1 MIQIGEFLILA
12 VVTMCGAV
20 LVSTTFVRRV
30 EDQRALARRSIS
42 PEALHEM
49 LRSHRDVLVLDV
61 RQPLDLLG
69 DSVVIPGATWNAPR
83 APINDSSLLA
93 GRKKVV
99 VYCTCPSDKTSR
111 AVLQRALATGHS
123 NIYLLKGGLDAWRAS
138 GYPVE
143 PYNKRFHLD
152 TAESRRLEAA
162 S

>member
-1 MIQIGEFLILA
+1 MIQIGEFLILS

-20 LVSTTFVRRV
+20 LISAAFVRHV
-30 EDQRALARRSIS
+30 EDQRALARRSIA
-42 PEALHEM
+42 PEALHGM

-61 RQPLDLLG
+61 RQPLELLG
-69 DSVVIPGATWNAPR
+69 DSVVIPGATWNAPG
-83 APINDSSLLA
+83 ALLNNSSVIA

-99 VYCTCPSDKTSR
+99 VYCTCPTDKTSR
-111 AVLQRALATGHS
+111 TVLQGALASGHS

-143 PYNKRFHLD
+143 PYNERFHLD
-152 TAESRRLEAA
+152 RAPSTRLKAA